1 MDFWAHAAAQA
12 RHPTHKIFALKSCLR
27 KWINHSS
34 RINTVLLKHRQKHV
48 AEHMQLWGYLEQAQL
63 LANTQCC
70 QRHKLSRTCQPIE
83 NCFPGIIRF
92 QEVTRRIEN
101 PEKSTHSFTIGL
113 NAMKNCI
120 RTPFITV
127 ITSKDLYHQPINKFG
142 YESRIST
149 LAPMT
154 WRVNAARFVPQ
165 ELQRYF
171 PSKIGSLFF
180 VQLSVALQ
188 AIIEWLKAGL

>member
-70 QRHKLSRTCQPIE
+70 QRHKLSGTCQPIE
-83 NCFPGIIRF
+83 NCFLGIIRF

-101 PEKSTHSFTIGL
+101 PKKKH
-113 NAMKNCI
+113 
-120 RTPFITV
+120 PQ
-127 ITSKDLYHQPINKFG
+127 LYHRLECHEELHQNPIHHRDHL
-142 YESRIST
+142 ERSLPST
-149 LAPMT
+149 
-154 WRVNAARFVPQ
+154 NQ
-165 ELQRYF
+165 
-171 PSKIGSLFF
+171 
-180 VQLSVALQ
+180 
-188 AIIEWLKAGL
+188 